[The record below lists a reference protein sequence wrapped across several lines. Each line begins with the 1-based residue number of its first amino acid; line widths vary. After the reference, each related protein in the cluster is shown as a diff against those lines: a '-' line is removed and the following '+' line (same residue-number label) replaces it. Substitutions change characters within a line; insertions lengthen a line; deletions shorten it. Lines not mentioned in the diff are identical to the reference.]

1 MSSAFGFQRKVFSP
15 LAANFAC
22 IPSMTNSF
30 TSHTQVRR
38 FCEWQILIPTPSRA
52 LHLLQP
58 RCLDYTQQYSKD
70 QPALSKQ
77 LSAAFSPDLLDALP
91 RGALGPSIQSEYLA
105 VSSCPPLHWPSF
117 SRQVSQPRAAASCS
131 GFPSTGKRQQTSAS
145 VPLDGLQR
153 ASAATSSCTDIPS
166 AVRPYSRPQQ
176 LLPAALTFLRRSNF
190 SGNFSSYPQL
200 HPADFADSALCTP
213 FPQGGGM

>member
-70 QPALSKQ
+70 QLALSKQ
-77 LSAAFSPDLLDALP
+77 LSTAFSPDLLDALP

-117 SRQVSQPRAAASCS
+117 SRQVSEPAAAASCS
-131 GFPSTGKRQQTSAS
+131 GFPSHAN
-145 VPLDGLQR
+145 D
-153 ASAATSSCTDIPS
+153 
-166 AVRPYSRPQQ
+166 SRPQHRFR
-176 LLPAALTFLRRSNF
+176 LMAY
-190 SGNFSSYPQL
+190 SGPQQL
-200 HPADFADSALCTP
+200 HPAAPTFLQHSGLTAGRSSCSQLH
-213 FPQGGGM
+213 